1 MRKKLLSLF
10 LVGFFLFGVFSPSLA
25 QEQELMEGEIVE
37 ILAQEE
43 KFGQFYQEV
52 SVLVKGGRFADQKIT
67 VETGFYDPLT
77 SQKFKVGD
85 RVILALSADE
95 EGNNV
100 FYIADYVRR
109 PSLVLLAAIFVF
121 LVLIVGGV
129 RGFTSLIGLILSFL
143 VVGFLILP
151 AINQG
156 KDPVL
161 VSVLSSVLMVPLLF
175 YSAHGFG
182 RKTTIAAV
190 STILSLALTG
200 FLAQVFVKGAKIS
213 GLSSEEAG
221 FLLFSHQGIIN
232 PQGLVLAG
240 IIIGALGVLDD
251 VTISQSAVVEKLK
264 KVNPK
269 ISAKRLFAESLSV
282 GRDHIASMV
291 NTLVLVYTGASLPL
305 LLLFINSAQKLSL
318 VINYE
323 IIAEEVIRI
332 LVGSI
337 GLIAAV
343 PITTFLAVNFIKVKK
358 QK

>member
-1 MRKKLLSLF
+1 MRKPVLLF
-10 LVGFFLFGVFSPSLA
+10 LFLIWFLVPFSSALA
-25 QEQELMEGEIVE
+25 QEEDLMEGEIVE
-37 ILAQEE
+37 ILDQREE
-43 KFGQFYQEV
+43 QGQFYQEV
-52 SVLVKGGRFADQKIT
+52 SVLVKNGRFSGQKVV

-77 SQKFKVGD
+77 QQQFVVGD
-85 RVILALSADE
+85 KIILALSSDM
-95 EGNNV
+95 EGNNI

-109 PSLVLLAAIFVF
+109 PSLILLAAMFVF

-129 RGFTSLIGLILSFL
+129 KGFTSLFGLILSFL

-200 FLAQVFVKGAKIS
+200 FLAQVFVKEANIS

-221 FLLFSHQGIIN
+221 FLSLSHQGIIN

-269 ISAKRLFAESLSV
+269 ISAKKLFAESLSI

-291 NTLVLVYTGASLPL
+291 NTLILVYTGASLPL

-323 IIAEEVIRI
+323 IIAEEIIRI

-343 PITTFLAVNFIKVKK
+343 PITTFLAVNFVKVKK
-358 QK
+358 IND

>member
-1 MRKKLLSLF
+1 MLF
-10 LVGFFLFGVFSPSLA
+10 LFLAGFFLFGIFSPSLA

-43 KFGQFYQEV
+43 KFGQLYQEV
-52 SVLVKGGRFADQKIT
+52 SVLVKDGRFADQRIT

-77 SQKFKVGD
+77 SQKFKAGD
-85 RVILALSADE
+85 KVILALSADE
-95 EGNNV
+95 EGNNI

-109 PSLVLLAAIFVF
+109 PSLVVLLVIFVF
-121 LVLIVGGV
+121 LVVTVGGI
-129 RGFTSLIGLILSFL
+129 RGFSSLIGLGLSFL

-161 VSVLSSVLMVPLLF
+161 VSVLSSLLMAPLLF
-175 YSAHGFG
+175 YSAHGFS
-182 RKTTIAAV
+182 RKTTIAII
-190 STILSLALTG
+190 STVIALGLTG
-200 FLAQVFVKGAKIS
+200 VLAQVFVSWANIS
-213 GLSSEEAG
+213 GLSSEEMG
-221 FLLFSHQGIIN
+221 FLSVSRQGMFN
-232 PQGLVLAG
+232 PRGLVLAG

-269 ISAKRLFAESLSV
+269 ISAKGLFAESLSV

-305 LLLFINSAQKLSL
+305 LLLFIDSAQKFSL
-318 VINYE
+318 VVNYE
-323 IIAEEVIRI
+323 IIAEEIVRI

-337 GLIAAV
+337 GLISAI
-343 PITTFLAVNFIKVKK
+343 PITTFLAVNFISKK
-358 QK
+358 PRTSKGK

>member
-1 MRKKLLSLF
+1 MKKKLFSLLLFFSLF
-10 LVGFFLFGVFSPSLA
+10 LSFTSSSLA
-25 QEQELMEGEIVE
+25 QDQTLMEGEIIE
-37 ILAQEE
+37 ILDQKEDL
-43 KFGQFYQEV
+43 GQFYQEV
-52 SVLVKGGRFADQKIT
+52 LVLVKDGRFANQKVA

-77 SQKFKVGD
+77 SRQFMVGD
-85 RVILALSADE
+85 KIILALSADMA
-95 EGNNV
+95 GNNI
-100 FYIADYVRR
+100 FYIADYIRR
-109 PSLVLLAAIFVF
+109 PSLILLAAIFIL
-121 LVLIVGGV
+121 LVLVIGGI
-129 RGFTSLIGLILSFL
+129 RGFSSLIGLVLSFL
-143 VVGFLILP
+143 VVSFLILP
-151 AINQG
+151 PINQG

-161 VSVLSSVLMVPLLF
+161 VSILASILMVPLLF

-190 STILSLALTG
+190 STVIALSLTG
-200 FLAQVFVKGAKIS
+200 VLAKVFVTGANIS
-213 GLSSEEAG
+213 GLSSEEIG
-221 FLLFSHQGIIN
+221 FLSLSHQGLIN

-264 KVNPK
+264 EISPK
-269 ISAKRLFAESLSV
+269 IKPRKLFQESLSV

-291 NTLVLVYTGASLPL
+291 NTLALVYVGASLPL

-323 IIAEEVIRI
+323 IIAEEIIRI

-343 PITTFLAVNFIKVKK
+343 PITTFLAVSFVKNK
-358 QK
+358 DR